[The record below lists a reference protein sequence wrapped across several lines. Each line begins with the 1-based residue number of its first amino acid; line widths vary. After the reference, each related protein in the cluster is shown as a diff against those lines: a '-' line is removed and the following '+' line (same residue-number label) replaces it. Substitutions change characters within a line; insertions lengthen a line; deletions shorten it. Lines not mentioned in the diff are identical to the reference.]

1 MSGTNNRN
9 YVLYVHITPN
19 EKKYYGITKLKPEYR
34 WNNGKGYQT
43 NQYFTRAIN
52 KYGWDNIK
60 HEILFDDLTEYEAKE
75 LEQYFIQWYDTAN
88 SKYGYNITL
97 GGESSSGAKRS
108 EEWKKE
114 QSKRFSGK
122 NNPMYGKVFTEEH
135 KHKLSESRKGEK
147 NHMFHKHGKD
157 NPFSK
162 PVICLTTNRIFESQT
177 EASVF
182 YDIKS
187 QGNISSCCRGK
198 IKSAGKYNGQKLVWR
213 YLNYKHN
220 KTYRLA

>member
-1 MSGTNNRN
+1 MSGTNDRN
-9 YVLYVHITPN
+9 YILYLHTTPSR
-19 EKKYYGITKLKPEYR
+19 KRYYGITKLKPEYR
-34 WNNGKGYQT
+34 WNNGKGYKT

-52 KYGWDNIK
+52 KYGWENIK
-60 HEILFDDLTEYEAKE
+60 HEVLFEDLTESEAKE
-75 LEQYFIQWYDTAN
+75 LEQYMIQWYDTAN

-97 GGESSSGAKRS
+97 GGESNNGVKRS

-114 QSKRFSGK
+114 QSKRFSGE
-122 NNPMYGKVFTEEH
+122 NNPMYGKVFTDEH
-135 KHKLSESRKGEK
+135 RRKIGESRKGEK
-147 NHMFHKHGKD
+147 NHMFHKRGKD

-162 PVICLTTNRIFESQT
+162 PVICITTKRIFESQT
-177 EASVF
+177 NASRF
-182 YDIKS
+182 YNIKC
-187 QGNISSCCRGK
+187 QGNISQCCSGK